1 MRPESCRRQRF
12 LGRFL
17 LAMTDSPDSPEGDD
31 GTEPDPRFTFANER
45 TFLAWSRT
53 ALALVVAGLGVVQL
67 LPPFPGVPWGRHV
80 LGVPLIVFGAVVAL
94 TAYREWTRSQW
105 AMRHEQPLPRS
116 FMPVIMTGIIAAM
129 AVVAAVVVLA
139 LALRWTPAPP

>member
-1 MRPESCRRQRF
+1 VADDGQQP
-12 LGRFL
+12 
-17 LAMTDSPDSPEGDD
+17 ADDD

-94 TAYREWTRSQW
+94 TAYREWTASQR
-105 AMRHEQPLPRS
+105 AMRHDQPLPRS
-116 FMPVIMTGIIAAM
+116 YMPVIMTAIIATM

-139 LALRWTPAPP
+139 SALR

>member
-1 MRPESCRRQRF
+1 
-12 LGRFL
+12 
-17 LAMTDSPDSPEGDD
+17 MTDAQSQGSADE

-80 LGVPLIVFGAVVAL
+80 LGVPLIVFGAVVAAV
-94 TAYREWTRSQW
+94 AYGEWVKNQR
-105 AMRHEQPLPRS
+105 AMRLGQPLPRS
-116 FMPVIMTGIIAAM
+116 VMPRLLAAVITVIGVI
-129 AVVAAVVVLA
+129 AAVVVLVS
-139 LALRWTPAPP
+139 ALR

>member
-1 MRPESCRRQRF
+1 MTCFAGEGGCEVADSRDPGRQV
-12 LGRFL
+12 
-17 LAMTDSPDSPEGDD
+17 PGDE

-80 LGVPLIVFGAVVAL
+80 LGVPLIVFGAVVAV
-94 TAYREWTRSQW
+94 TAYVEWTRSQR
-105 AMRHEQPLPRS
+105 AMRHGLPLPRS
-116 FMPVIMTGIIAAM
+116 VMPTIMAVVIAAM
-129 AVVAAVVVLA
+129 AVVSAIVVLVS
-139 LALRWTPAPP
+139 ALR